1 MQILTDKN
9 VFSRYIYY
17 ASFDIN
23 WVDINKNIDLLNTYF
38 IFNRFTI
45 NQRIE
50 AANIA
55 KVSKDLEELKENLR
69 WDYKYK
75 NIK

>member
-1 MQILTDKN
+1 M
-9 VFSRYIYY
+9 
-17 ASFDIN
+17 
-23 WVDINKNIDLLNTYF
+23 DINKNIELLNTYF
-38 IFNRFTI
+38 IFKRFTR

-55 KVSKDLEELKENLR
+55 KVSKNIEELKENLN
-69 WDYKYK
+69 WDYKYR

>member
-1 MQILTDKN
+1 M
-9 VFSRYIYY
+9 
-17 ASFDIN
+17 
-23 WVDINKNIDLLNTYF
+23 DINKNIDVLNTFF
-38 IFNRFTI
+38 ILKRFTK

-55 KVSKDLEELKENLR
+55 KVSKNIEELKENLN
-69 WDYKYK
+69 WDYKYR

>member
-1 MQILTDKN
+1 M
-9 VFSRYIYY
+9 
-17 ASFDIN
+17 
-23 WVDINKNIDLLNTYF
+23 DINKNIELLNTYF
-38 IFNRFTI
+38 IFKRFTR

-55 KVSKDLEELKENLR
+55 KVSKDFEELKENLK
-69 WDYKYK
+69 WDYKYE

>member
-1 MQILTDKN
+1 M
-9 VFSRYIYY
+9 
-17 ASFDIN
+17 
-23 WVDINKNIDLLNTYF
+23 DINKNVDLLNTFF
-38 IFNRFTI
+38 IFKRFSI

-55 KVSKDLEELKENLR
+55 KVSKNLEELKENLK

>member
-1 MQILTDKN
+1 M
-9 VFSRYIYY
+9 
-17 ASFDIN
+17 
-23 WVDINKNIDLLNTYF
+23 DINKNIELLNSYF
-38 IFNRFTI
+38 ISKRFTI
-45 NQRIE
+45 NQRFE

-55 KVSKDLEELKENLR
+55 KVSKNFEELKENLK

>member
-1 MQILTDKN
+1 M
-9 VFSRYIYY
+9 
-17 ASFDIN
+17 
-23 WVDINKNIDLLNTYF
+23 DINKNIDLLNTYF
-38 IFNRFTI
+38 IFKRFTR

-55 KVSKDLEELKENLR
+55 KVSKNFEDLKENLN
-69 WDYKYK
+69 WDYKYN